1 MSFLSKLFQSK
12 PNPTPPRKQPP
23 RGKSAA
29 AYKFPDRIVL
39 HSQGR
44 LPEWALI
51 ACEPFLT
58 LPRDASRED
67 FGRAVQTVLAGF
79 RAEIPDSPDLKN
91 VTAAF
96 VRGVGA
102 KSHKQLQETSISCK
116 IRELDGQLEFEPSH
130 NGGTSGDTK
139 GFRPVPGS
147 QFSLPAN
154 STPAE
159 IGAALLRCFALCT
172 TIYDDAA

>member
-1 MSFLSKLFQSK
+1 MSFLKNLFQSK
-12 PNPTPPRKQPP
+12 PNLSTPKRQPP
-23 RGKSAA
+23 PGKFAG
-29 AYKFPDRIVL
+29 AYRFPDRIVL

-44 LPEWALI
+44 LPSWAMI

-58 LPRDASRED
+58 LPRDANPEEV
-67 FGRAVQTVLAGF
+67 GRAVQSVLAGF
-79 RAEIPDSPDLKN
+79 RAEITDSPNLKD

-102 KSHKQLQETSISCK
+102 KSHKQLQETSISCG
-116 IRELDGQLEFEPSH
+116 IREREGQLEFQPEH

-139 GFRPVPGS
+139 GFQSISGA

-154 STPAE
+154 SAPAE